1 MGLWPFGKGRKNAT
15 RFDREA
21 MPHIDAVYRFARSL
35 THDAAEA
42 DDLVQETYLKAL
54 KGFDGFREGTNCR
67 AWLFRIC
74 RNSFINKV
82 RAGGREVAL
91 DHAAEQVH
99 ASSLSGWS
107 ERAFYRGPEAAAML
121 SATRDELESALEE
134 LPRDFRNVVVLA
146 DVEGLAY
153 KEIAEVM
160 GTPIGTVM
168 SRLYRGRRMMR
179 EKLVGDAGNADVAGG
194 GAVLSLAEH
203 RKDRENGNGL

>member
-1 MGLWPFGKGRKNAT
+1 
-15 RFDREA
+15 

-35 THDAAEA
+35 THDAAQA

-54 KGFDGFREGTNCR
+54 KAFDSFQEGTNCR

-91 DHAAEQVH
+91 DQAAEQVH
-99 ASSLSGWS
+99 ATSLSGWS
-107 ERAFYRGPEAAAML
+107 ERAFYRGPEAAALL
-121 SATRDELESALEE
+121 SATRDELEAALNE

-168 SRLYRGRRMMR
+168 SRLFRGRRMMR
-179 EKLVGDAGNADVAGG
+179 EKLSGAPGGARGVGG
-194 GAVLSLAEH
+194 GEVLSLSK
-203 RKDRENGNGL
+203 RLKDRENGNGL